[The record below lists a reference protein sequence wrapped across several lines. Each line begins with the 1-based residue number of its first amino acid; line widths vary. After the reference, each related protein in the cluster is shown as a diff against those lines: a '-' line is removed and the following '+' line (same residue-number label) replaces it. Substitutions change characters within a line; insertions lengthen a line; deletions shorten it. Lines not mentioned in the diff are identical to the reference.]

1 MGSGRSAR
9 FGEMSSQTSVMIRI
23 DFMVLLML
31 PLMLSSCS
39 TPTGQPYLTAVR
51 KTTSFLESKSPQQL
65 FGLKKLKKE
74 DQIDFYFC
82 DGSKRDKQNVVFPL
96 RVTVTL
102 LSKKQGERSNL
113 KLRAYRQGLFLS
125 RRKRDF
131 EDKWRSAL
139 LFYLHSIQPNS

>member
-51 KTTSFLESKSPQQL
+51 KTTFFLESKSPQQL
-65 FGLKKLKKE
+65 FGLKKRKKE

-82 DGSKRDKQNVVFPL
+82 DGSKWDKQNVVFPL
-96 RVTVTL
+96 WVTVSL

-113 KLRAYRQGLFLS
+113 KLRAYRKGLFLN

-131 EDKWRSAL
+131 EDKWRSAI
-139 LFYLHSIQPNS
+139 LFHLHSIQPNF

>member
-113 KLRAYRQGLFLS
+113 KLRAYREGLFLS